1 MCQNKTIN
9 HPLLMN
15 SKEEL
20 LCCDCCVEPGKKK
33 GWDEHMFSVLQL
45 EIEFAKD
52 KKVNDFELFAFSHS
66 SVKPKLEFFI

>member
-33 GWDEHMFSVLQL
+33 GWDEHIFSLLQL
-45 EIEFAKD
+45 EIEFAEGYLGK
-52 KKVNDFELFAFSHS
+52 
-66 SVKPKLEFFI
+66 

>member
-20 LCCDCCVEPGKKK
+20 LCCDCCLEQGKKK
-33 GWDEHMFSVLQL
+33 GWDEHIFSLLQL
-45 EIEFAKD
+45 EIEFVKD
-52 KKVNDFELFAFSHS
+52 KKVNDFVLFHISHL